1 MISNINKKSS
11 DDFMRYATAVIKGR
25 AVPNVDDNLKPV
37 HRRILYTMHDMKLDS
52 KAKTTKCANIVGQ
65 CMSRHPHGDASI
77 YDAIVRLSQD
87 WKMRYPLIDM
97 QGNNGSLTGDVA
109 ASMRY
114 TEARLTKVGD

>member
-65 CMSRHPHGDASI
+65 CMSRHPHSDASI